1 MRFPAFALLA
11 ILAVV
16 LGGCATMSGLGEA
29 PRVRLVSI
37 TPTDVQLFEQRFR
50 VTLVVQN
57 PNSEDI
63 TIRGLDYAI
72 EVNDKIFA
80 EGVSGKPITIPAY
93 GGNTADVE
101 VVSTLQ
107 RVLEQLRSL
116 GEQDQPTIDYA
127 ISGHVSV
134 DGIPFPLP
142 FQHQD
147 TLTLPGFE
155 KREKKDGGVR
165 PTKSKAIAI

>member
-1 MRFPAFALLA
+1 MKRFLA
-11 ILAVV
+11 IV
-16 LGGCATMSGLGEA
+16 LIATLLNGCASMSGLSEP

-50 VTLVVQN
+50 VTLQVQN

-63 TIRGLDYAI
+63 TIRGLDYVI
-72 EVNDKIFA
+72 EVNNKIFA

-93 GGNTADVE
+93 GENTADVE

-107 RVLEQLRSL
+107 RVLEQLRAL
-116 GEQDQPTIDYA
+116 TDRDKPTIDYA
-127 ISGHVSV
+127 ISGHVSI
-134 DGIPFPLP
+134 DGIPFALP

-155 KREKKDGGVR
+155 NREKKDGGAQ
-165 PTKSKAIAI
+165 PAKSKSIAI

>member
-1 MRFPAFALLA
+1 MKQFLAFALLGT
-11 ILAVV
+11 L
-16 LGGCATMSGLGEA
+16 LSGCATLSGLREP

-50 VTLVVQN
+50 VTLEVRN

-72 EVNDKIFA
+72 EVNGKIFA
-80 EGVSGKPITIPAY
+80 EGVRGKPFTIPAH
-93 GGNTADVE
+93 GEKTADVE

-107 RVLEQLRSL
+107 RVLEQLQALTERD
-116 GEQDQPTIDYA
+116 EPTLDYA
-127 ISGHVSV
+127 ISGHVDV

-142 FQHQD
+142 FEHQD

-155 KREKKDGGVR
+155 NREKKDRGVQ
-165 PTKSKAIAI
+165 PAKPKAIAI